1 MPACTL
7 ISGRALRNGLRSAE
21 LWAVPSGNGP
31 AEEFDVVGPVCES
44 ADFLGKARTFE
55 RPAAGEGLVVHDAGA
70 YCMAMASTYNL
81 QMRPAEYWVDEAG
94 SLKQIRRGETLDDH
108 LALFD

>member
-1 MPACTL
+1 MVL
-7 ISGRALRNGLRSAE
+7 NGRVADLVDPLSTSLCSVYTGS
-21 LWAVPSGNGP
+21 GP
-31 AEEFDVVGPVCES
+31 AEEYDVVGPVCES
-44 ADFLGKARTFE
+44 ADFLGKARTFA

-94 SLKQIRRGETLDDH
+94 ELQQIRRGETLDDH